1 MAGTIPIDLGQMH
14 NAFGGAAN
22 QIRNGVSKRV
32 PAMVAS
38 EALAHPVSGRG
49 FSITLCC
56 FCVSFGS
63 AYRAAELVGRHW
75 VRKVICAKWCFGF

>member
-1 MAGTIPIDLGQMH
+1 MQWRSRPGSTMAGTIPIDLGQLH
-14 NAFGGAAN
+14 HAFGGAAN

-38 EALAHPVSGRG
+38 EALAHPVRVGASR
-49 FSITLCC
+49 IHCC

-63 AYRAAELVGRHW
+63 AYRAAEGLSWECSR
-75 VRKVICAKWCFGF
+75 I